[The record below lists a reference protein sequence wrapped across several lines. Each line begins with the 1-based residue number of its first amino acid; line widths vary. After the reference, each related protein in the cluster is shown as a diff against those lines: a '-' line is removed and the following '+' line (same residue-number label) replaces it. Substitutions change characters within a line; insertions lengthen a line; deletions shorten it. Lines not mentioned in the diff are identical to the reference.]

1 MSKDY
6 YKILGLSKNASS
18 DEIKRAY
25 RKLAQE
31 YHPDKGGDPEK
42 FKEINEAYQV
52 LSNPDKRG
60 QYDKFGVDF
69 EQARAG
75 GGFGGFEGF
84 RDFSSFADAF
94 DFFGGRQKS
103 GNQNFGFEDI
113 FENIFTA
120 GRNGSFGRGQDIS
133 TDMEISLEDAYRG
146 AEREINIYRHGV
158 CRECQGTGAKPGSK
172 MKDCVQCRGK
182 GKIEHKGGG
191 GFFSFS
197 QIRICPACR
206 GKGKKAEKECET
218 CRGEGRLKE
227 NKKFKVKIPAG
238 IRDGQTISLAGQGE
252 AGATGE
258 QAGDLYI
265 NIHVKPDPRFIREG
279 DDLFFELP
287 ISFSQAALGDKVEI
301 PTMDGWLKL
310 KIPEGI
316 ESGTVIRLE
325 EKGMPRL
332 HRRGFG
338 DMMVKVRLKTPKR
351 LSRRA
356 KEIFENLKKET
367 E

>member
-6 YKILGLSKNASS
+6 YKILGLAKSASP

-31 YHPDKGGDPEK
+31 FHPDKGGDPEK

-52 LSNPDKRG
+52 LSNPDKRS
-60 QYDKFGVDF
+60 QYDKFGVNF
-69 EQARAG
+69 EQAKAG
-75 GGFGGFEGF
+75 GGFQGFEGF

-94 DFFGGRQKS
+94 DFFGGRRKS
-103 GNQNFGFEDI
+103 QNRDFGFEDI

-120 GRNGSFGRGQDIS
+120 GSNGSFGRGQDIGA
-133 TDMEISLEDAYRG
+133 DMEISLEEAYRG
-146 AEREINIYRHGV
+146 VEREISIYRNGV
-158 CRECQGTGAKPGSK
+158 CRECDGSGAKFGSK
-172 MKDCVQCRGK
+172 MKDCVQCRGT

-191 GFFSFS
+191 GFFNFS

-206 GKGKKAEKECET
+206 GKGKKAEKECEI
-218 CRGEGRLKE
+218 CRGGGRIKE
-227 NKKFKVKIPAG
+227 NKNLKIKIPPG

-252 AGATGE
+252 AGAAGE
-258 QAGDLYI
+258 QTGDFYI
-265 NIHVKPDPRFIREG
+265 NIHVNPDSRFIREG
-279 DDLFFELP
+279 DNLLSELP

-316 ESGTVIRLE
+316 ESGTMIRLE

-338 DMMVKVRLKTPKR
+338 DMMIKVKVKTPKR
-351 LSRRA
+351 LSKKA
-356 KEIFENLKKET
+356 KYLLENLKKEI